1 MCPSMLCTL
10 RGQHHLPLPSAPHVQ
25 VNLRNT
31 KPASINMFRWWRFH
45 IPVPGMECRRLSN
58 MGGRVNH
65 HPRAG
70 AALQCGPRD
79 INGGGL
85 LRLSEQPFP
94 SPWPGIEA
102 RRLFSF
108 RKGRL
113 AVWRSA
119 HTRPFLDAEQW
130 CFEGVSLDDGKWLGG
145 RILWLVELD
154 RYR

>member
-1 MCPSMLCTL
+1 
-10 RGQHHLPLPSAPHVQ
+10 
-25 VNLRNT
+25 
-31 KPASINMFRWWRFH
+31 
-45 IPVPGMECRRLSN
+45 